1 MHIWNSERIIK
12 ISFTLWDN
20 LLFGITVNTNMYLS
34 SFTGVTKGVVSGVAS
49 MAASG
54 GDSKV
59 LNILGG
65 CGSFGTGE
73 FNSHFRLGVQK
84 LALLT
89 MLDAESILSPLLI
102 ESRSGNKEDGRGG
115 GGYSSS
121 LALSLASNWD

>member
-1 MHIWNSERIIK
+1 
-12 ISFTLWDN
+12 
-20 LLFGITVNTNMYLS
+20 
-34 SFTGVTKGVVSGVAS
+34 

-102 ESRSGNKEDGRGG
+102 ESRSGNKDDGRGG

-121 LALSLASNWD
+121 LALSLASKEYLELSTIISCSSIRFHREASFSLSLV